1 MTAPMAPVL
10 TVLAVTGPVM
20 TTTLPEALEALRPVT
35 LAEVETRASLQTR
48 VDRKYVVPLA
58 VAQELVADLA
68 GAAAVLRID
77 GMRTFRYESVY
88 FDAPDLQMYLAA
100 ARGRPRRTKVRTRTY
115 LDSGLCMLEVKT
127 RDAQGRTV
135 KHRRPHRAAARD
147 CLLVEGERFV
157 AEVAGEQ
164 VAGEQVAGPWLR
176 PTLTTRFTRS
186 TLLVDDGAARLT
198 LDADLSMEAVDG
210 ALAVLPDVV
219 VVETKSPGAPTRAD
233 RLLWAA
239 HYRPAR
245 VSKYGAGM
253 AALHPDLPRNRWA
266 RVVREHVVLV

>member
-1 MTAPMAPVL
+1 
-10 TVLAVTGPVM
+10 M
-20 TTTLPEALEALRPVT
+20 TTTAPVMAAPVMAPTMPETLEALRPVT
-35 LAEVETRASLQTR
+35 LAEVEARASLQTR

-147 CLLVEGERFV
+147 RLLVEGERFV
-157 AEVAGEQ
+157 AEVAGQQVPGQQVPGQE
-164 VAGEQVAGPWLR
+164 VAGSWLR

-266 RVVREHVVLV
+266 RVVREHVVPA